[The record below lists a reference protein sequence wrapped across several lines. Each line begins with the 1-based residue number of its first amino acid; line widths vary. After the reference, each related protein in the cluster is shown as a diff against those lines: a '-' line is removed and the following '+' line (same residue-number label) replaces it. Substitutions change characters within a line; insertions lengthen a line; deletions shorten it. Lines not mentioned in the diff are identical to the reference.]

1 MAYESLENLTTD
13 QLLAHARQLEGS
25 HELMQTLMKDPA
37 AREMM
42 QRGLKKL
49 RPELSIPEIDAK
61 DAIRAEL
68 DEERKERQALQK
80 QITEDRVR
88 ARLEAQRAKAKS
100 DYKLTDA
107 DMAEVEKLM
116 VDPENPIPTYD
127 AAARV
132 HAASKKTGTPT
143 PVTLSAPTYEMP
155 EKDVWG
161 KGIGNKAMLDKIA
174 TQEAYAALNDI
185 MAGKV
190 AGLGPATTH

>member
-1 MAYESLENLTTD
+1 MASLEDLTTD
-13 QLLAHARQLEGS
+13 QLLAHARNLESS
-25 HELMQTLMKDPA
+25 HNLMQTLMKDPA

-88 ARLEAQRAKAKS
+88 ARLESQRAAAKS
-100 DYKLTDA
+100 TYKLTDA

-132 HAASKKTGTPT
+132 HAASKQTATPT
-143 PVTLSAPTYEMP
+143 AAALRSPQFEMP
-155 EKDVWG
+155 ENDVWG
-161 KGIGNKAMLDKIA
+161 KGVGNKAALDKIA
-174 TQEAYAALNDI
+174 VNEAYAALSDI
-185 MAGKV
+185 RAGKV
-190 AGLGPATTH
+190 AGLGPAVQH